1 MDALERWREQPGME
15 DAKLILVC
23 HSMGGLVARWFAECE
38 GGAGHIRAIVTIGTP
53 HRGSVKA
60 LGTLVNGLT
69 PGLGPLRLSL
79 TRFARS
85 LPSLYQ
91 LLPQY
96 DCMVTESGRCGVRDA
111 SCPNLSTAML
121 DDANAFHTSL
131 DVAPSYVLH
140 KVVGIRQPTF
150 TTAGVRG
157 DEVELFED
165 IDGLTQGGDG
175 TVARLAAE
183 PVHTRGHEVHEV
195 ANQHGELQGDRS
207 VLDLVDG
214 ILTREDLV
222 WQSGAVEGFG
232 VRMDDVVPVGVP
244 VPLQVTSLGDR
255 RLWVT
260 VHDESGAPWGQ
271 PVLVR
276 PDGLA
281 MLGPFPEGGYRAVV
295 APRKPGRQPTVT
307 RPFLAFDGHA

>member
-1 MDALERWREQPGME
+1 
-15 DAKLILVC
+15 
-23 HSMGGLVARWFAECE
+23 
-38 GGAGHIRAIVTIGTP
+38 
-53 HRGSVKA
+53 
-60 LGTLVNGLT
+60 
-69 PGLGPLRLSL
+69 
-79 TRFARS
+79 
-85 LPSLYQ
+85 
-91 LLPQY
+91 
-96 DCMVTESGRCGVRDA
+96 
-111 SCPNLSTAML
+111 
-121 DDANAFHTSL
+121 
-131 DVAPSYVLH
+131 
-140 KVVGIRQPTF
+140 
-150 TTAGVRG
+150 
-157 DEVELFED
+157 
-165 IDGLTQGGDG
+165 
-175 TVARLAAE
+175 
-183 PVHTRGHEVHEV
+183 
-195 ANQHGELQGDRS
+195 
-207 VLDLVDG
+207 VDG

-244 VPLQVTSLGDR
+244 VPLQVTSFGDR